1 MNRQSG
7 AHTRSRRPAGIKDI
21 AKALGVST
29 GTVDRALHAR
39 PGINAATRGR
49 VLKMAE
55 KLGYRPNLAAR
66 HLKSGRQFI
75 ISVQLPVE
83 IAYFFDSVRAGIRD
97 AAAPFAQTVLIE
109 TDSYPRLGEDDEPVF
124 RRAIENQVDGIVICP
139 ADPTKVKP
147 CIQQA
152 AELGIPVV
160 CVASDAPHTRRLTAI
175 SADPFTGGAIAGE
188 LLSLAI
194 RGSGPVA
201 IITGDLSTVDHAEK
215 LRGFRSMVKKLES
228 GLSLATVAEA
238 HDDEREAYRQTREIL
253 AQNPG
258 LKGIYVSTANSL
270 PVVEALTD
278 LGLAGKIPLIT
289 TDLFAEMVPLI
300 RNGKIAAAIY
310 QRPQTQG
317 RLVFSALYRYLV
329 EGSAPPPVIRLA
341 PQIVLRSNVDLLIER
356 TRLEAEE
363 ELGDRALPAPAGR
376 FA

>member
-1 MNRQSG
+1 
-7 AHTRSRRPAGIKDI
+7 
-21 AKALGVST
+21 V
-29 GTVDRALHAR
+29 
-39 PGINAATRGR
+39 
-49 VLKMAE
+49 
-55 KLGYRPNLAAR
+55 
-66 HLKSGRQFI
+66 
-75 ISVQLPVE
+75 
-83 IAYFFDSVRAGIRD
+83 
-97 AAAPFAQTVLIE
+97 
-109 TDSYPRLGEDDEPVF
+109 
-124 RRAIENQVDGIVICP
+124 
-139 ADPTKVKP
+139 
-147 CIQQA
+147 
-152 AELGIPVV
+152 GIPVV

-238 HDDEREAYRQTREIL
+238 HDDEREAYRQTSEIL

-300 RNGKIAAAIY
+300 RNGKISASIY

-317 RLVFSALYRYLV
+317 RLAFSALYQYLV

-341 PQIVLRSNVDLLIER
+341 PQIVMRSNVDLLIER
-356 TRLEAEE
+356 TQLEADE
-363 ELGDRALPAPAGR
+363 ELGDRALPAPVGR